1 MCSGRCRAPTLLSR
15 ARAFPTQTLDVFW
28 GRPSITVRA
37 PSSSC
42 CATVSSSLM
51 SMRATR
57 NLAISWLLLTVVA
70 VAVALSAG
78 RIQRR
83 GFSARTSSQSISP
96 PNEVRALWVVRNTLT
111 SPEKIHNMV
120 ERASAA
126 GFNTLIVQVRGR
138 GDAYYRS
145 RWEPRAI
152 ELKDQP
158 ADFDP
163 LAVTLAEAHGR
174 GLKVHA
180 WLNTSLLANLDA
192 LPADPNHVYNRHP
205 EWLAVPRAVASEL
218 FSMSPRDALYRQR
231 IVEWSKAN
239 RGELEGVYTGPAN
252 SKVREH
258 IYRIWMDIIQKYPV
272 DGMHFDYVRFASP
285 DFDYSRTSLKTF
297 RKWLEPQLTA
307 SERHALKKTLKVNPL
322 AATDKYT
329 AKFGDF
335 QREQVTT
342 LVERIYHAVKKRRP
356 DVVVSAAVFAND
368 ENAFTRRFQ
377 DWRRWLRMG
386 ILDVAC
392 PMAYTPDTAI
402 FQKQIE
408 VATSTAHA
416 AGRRVWAGI
425 GAYRIP
431 AESTVEKINR
441 ARMIGADGIIL
452 FSYDFTATPSA
463 LNPQGD
469 YLERV
474 RHAAFT
480 SPPVPK
486 MN

>member
-57 NLAISWLLLTVVA
+57 NLAISWLLLTAALVA
-70 VAVALSAG
+70 APLQG
-78 RIQRR
+78 RQIEQR
-83 GFSARTSSQSISP
+83 GFSAKTSSHSISA

-111 SPEKIHNMV
+111 SPEKIHRMV
-120 ERASAA
+120 ESAA
-126 GFNTLIVQVRGR
+126 STGFNTLIVQVRGR

-145 RWEPRAI
+145 RWEPRAV

-158 ADFDP
+158 KDFDP
-163 LAVTLAEAHGR
+163 LAVTIAEAHQR

-192 LPADPNHVYNRHP
+192 LPADPNHVYNKHP
-205 EWLAVPRAVASEL
+205 EWLAVPRAVANEL

-297 RKWLEPQLTA
+297 RKWLELQL
-307 SERHALKKTLKVNPL
+307 SRSDRSALKKTLEQDPL
-322 AATDKYT
+322 AATEKYPE
-329 AKFGDF
+329 KFGDF

-342 LVERIYHAVKKRRP
+342 LVERIYHAAKRRRP
-356 DVVVSAAVFAND
+356 DVIVSAAVFAND

-377 DWRRWLRMG
+377 DWRRWLRLG

-392 PMAYTPDTAI
+392 PMAYTPDTAT
-402 FQKQIE
+402 FQKQIQ

-431 AESTVEKINR
+431 AESAVEKINT
-441 ARMIGADGIIL
+441 ARTIGADGIIL
-452 FSYDFTATPSA
+452 FSYDFTATPST

-469 YLERV
+469 YHERV
-474 RHAAFT
+474 RRAAFA
-480 SPPVPK
+480 SPVTPK
-486 MN
+486 